1 MNANAFSQKDYENET
16 TLRPKKTNPNKP
28 NFKPDDGFSPQGVP
42 GTVYYTRDCHVAE
55 FTLSAAEGGL
65 PMTFFGAFLQR
76 VAARPGKTLA
86 L

>member
-1 MNANAFSQKDYENET
+1 MNANVYVIEDYENET
-16 TLRPKKTNPNKP
+16 AFRLRKTNPIKA

-42 GTVYYTRDCHVAE
+42 GTAYYKRDCHVAE

-65 PMTFFGAFLQR
+65 AMTFLGAFLQ
-76 VAARPGKTLA
+76 VAAGLRKTLT